1 MKIFKNQQKSIGI
14 LLLFNLFLGCVK
26 DQDFS
31 NPIVDCMTP
40 SLTATNTIQQ
50 VKEMYTFGGATVID
64 TDVIIE
70 GYVVSSDKSGNIY
83 KTISI
88 QDKPE
93 NPTSAIKISIDQ
105 TNLYTKYDVGR
116 KIYVKLKG
124 LAVGYSFGSIQ
135 IGQAVGTELQRISAF
150 EINNYIIRSCEIA
163 EIIPKKVKIS
173 ELNSTM
179 LEMLI
184 EIENVQFKTTDL
196 GLSFANINNTETA
209 NRMLE
214 NLNSNCNLINEV
226 IIRNSGFSKFKNE
239 LLPEGKGSI
248 IAIFGNYYDDFQLY
262 LRDTDDVKLT
272 EERCDYFNAL
282 TPNITLS
289 EVKEMYQG
297 IMVEFGIN
305 NNYIIEGFVIS
316 NDENGN
322 FEKRFVLQDAVEN
335 PTAGIQIL
343 IENEAFFEH
352 YKIGDKVFVKLDQ
365 LYMSKNDG
373 VLTIGFPDE
382 NEITEIEENVIGNF
396 IYNSGENFEI
406 TPTEIEISE
415 VTKPAYENT
424 LVSVL
429 NVQLVENELGKAFT
443 FFTGT
448 NDETRTL
455 ETCGEI
461 IKLSVFTNGRAT
473 FANELF
479 PKGHGTITGV
489 LTNDLE
495 IRTRSDVQFAD
506 LYEVCPV
513 IIPKIMITEVA
524 DPKNSTTARF
534 VELYNSGDSA
544 INLTGWKLNKY
555 INGGTVVSNV
565 PIDLSGITIP
575 VGGFVIIA
583 NTGYAAIFNDTPN
596 IETTYISGNGDDV
609 YELVDNTGA
618 TIDIFGVIGE
628 DGNGTHWEYLDGK
641 AVRNLS
647 IIEPN
652 INFTVSEWTIYSN
665 ASNSLIT
672 NPNYLQ
678 NAPEDFN
685 PRERKF

>member
-685 PRERKF
+685 PRER

>member
-479 PKGHGTITGV
+479 PKGHGTITGI